1 MAATGDELGHAYAQA
16 LYGRYYSNV
25 YRYALS
31 QLRSPED
38 AEDAAQ
44 NTFLRAFAALQKGV
58 VPDSEAAW
66 LFKIAH
72 NVCASSKLAWLRRR
86 RVELPRDLDELQVA
100 RRESDVDISGLND
113 ALAAMPPRL
122 REAFLL
128 REWQG
133 LSYAE
138 IAERLDTSRSAVET
152 LIFRARRH
160 LAAELRKA
168 QSALTLG
175 PLANWLR
182 GLLGTSAA
190 ARGAGVLA
198 LATGVVAATTVATI
212 PPQKPPARAR
222 PQQFGARADI
232 VPVLAAQT
240 PELRAAAVRKP
251 VAGAAPAAPQIAAP
265 GPAPTETGGATA
277 GPTAAATPSAPPTTT
292 TGLPS
297 PPAAAPPFVAVPAAA
312 PPAVPAVT
320 TPAVT
325 VPAVTVPALTT
336 PTVTT
341 PSVAVPTVTVASP
354 LP

>member
-1 MAATGDELGHAYAQA
+1 MAATGDDLGHAYAQT
-16 LYGRYYSNV
+16 LYGRYYANV

-58 VPDSEAAW
+58 VPESEVAW

-100 RRESDVDISGLND
+100 RPESDVDISGLDD

-138 IAERLDTSRSAVET
+138 IAERLDTSHSAVET

-168 QSALTLG
+168 QNALTLG
-175 PLANWLR
+175 PLATWLR
-182 GLLGTSAA
+182 GLFGTSAA
-190 ARGAGVLA
+190 VRGAGVLA
-198 LATGVVAATTVATI
+198 LATGVVAATTVATT
-212 PPQKPPARAR
+212 PAKQEPARAR
-222 PQQFGARADI
+222 PQQPGARADI
-232 VPVLAAQT
+232 APVLLAQT
-240 PELRAAAVRKP
+240 PELRASVVRKP
-251 VAGAAPAAPQIAAP
+251 VGGAAPAAPESAAP
-265 GPAPTETGGATA
+265 GLAPTGTG
-277 GPTAAATPSAPPTTT
+277 GPTAGSTTATAPSAATAT
-292 TGLPS
+292 PS
-297 PPAAAPPFVAVPAAA
+297 PPAAAPP
-312 PPAVPAVT
+312 
-320 TPAVT
+320 AVT
-325 VPAVTVPALTT
+325 VPAVTAPAVTAPALTT
-336 PTVTT
+336 PSVTVPPLTTPVVTT
-341 PSVAVPTVTVASP
+341 PSVTTPPVTVPSA

>member
-1 MAATGDELGHAYAQA
+1 MAVAGDELGHAYAQT
-16 LYGRYYSNV
+16 LYGRYYANV

-58 VPDSEAAW
+58 VPESEAAW

-100 RRESDVDISGLND
+100 RPESDVDISGLDD

-138 IAERLDTSRSAVET
+138 IAERLDTSRPAVET

-168 QSALTLG
+168 QGVLAFG
-175 PLANWLR
+175 PLVHRLR
-182 GLLGTSAA
+182 GLFGNAA
-190 ARGAGVLA
+190 ALRGAGLLA
-198 LATGVVAATTVATI
+198 AATGVVAATTVATT
-212 PPQKPPARAR
+212 PSKQLPARAR
-222 PQQFGARADI
+222 PQQYGARADI
-232 VPVLAAQT
+232 VPVLAAQS
-240 PELRAAAVRKP
+240 PGLRAA
-251 VAGAAPAAPQIAAP
+251 VAGKIRKTVARAPAHSAIATAPVPSAPTSTAPAANR
-265 GPAPTETGGATA
+265 
-277 GPTAAATPSAPPTTT
+277 S
-292 TGLPS
+292 S
-297 PPAAAPPFVAVPAAA
+297 PPAAAPPGVTVP
-312 PPAVPAVT
+312 PVTIPAVIVPPGALPTPTTPAVT
-320 TPAVT
+320 TPA
-325 VPAVTVPALTT
+325 LTL
-336 PTVTT
+336 
-341 PSVAVPTVTVASP
+341 PTVTVSSP